1 MSTKASYSFLP
12 WMRQGLAGRIT
23 TADGDTTVTA
33 RAGVE
38 VELEVAAVT
47 PVGAAIPPEP
57 IDRTVQ
63 LYGPG
68 EVIGIDARAIV
79 RTDPRDWITNAE
91 PNYLAQIEFY
101 DEDFPW
107 RYTPA
112 APDAAGLRLRPW
124 IALVV
129 LEEPEQGIPE
139 FRDLGGA
146 ADQPLPSIETDAA
159 LLPPAAELW
168 AWAHVHVNASLA
180 ANADEFVSAD
190 AAAVAARLDAALAAD
205 RDIAYSR
212 LVCPRRLRPNTRYH
226 AFVVPVFETGRL
238 AGLGEDPSA
247 APHASASAWGASGVV
262 RLPYYHRW
270 YFRTG
275 DQGDFEYLVRLLQA
289 RTLDARVGVR
299 DVDTREPGSNVSG
312 YDELGG
318 ILKLGGALRVPDVAL
333 KLPDRPLEESPAW
346 IERQR
351 YEHWDQSPP
360 ASVPYP
366 QPIQRDLATFVNLPD
381 DYAVRPAEEVNADS
395 GLGAEVEGDPDP
407 LITAPLY
414 GRWHALTQRLL
425 TDRDGD
431 PVDPDDNWV
440 HELNLDPRHR
450 LSAGFGTRVIQDN
463 QERYMDA
470 AWNQI
475 GDVLEANRRLRLAQ
489 LAKLVAQK
497 WWATEFAISAATAP
511 ERVLRL
517 SAPAHRHILLADAAV
532 TSLPAPSVSGD
543 APASAASAASAPASP
558 TGAATLR
565 HRLDGSLAGPSVL
578 TTAMRRITRP
588 GGRLNRMLPWTDDVT
603 PRSLLERMDAG
614 EVAAAPPKV
623 TPGGVATTDDV
634 ADAVPVPP
642 LPPWLPA
649 GAAAWLLALLRRL
662 RFLPMLLML
671 AAVLLVVLGLVLLA
685 AGGAMAIVVAVVI
698 LIVAGFVLWLAIA
711 LLRAQAAIDR
721 ADSLRP
727 GGLTVEAVDRLPAAP
742 GFVITRPGTTAP
754 AGGTGP
760 DSPTAV
766 RFKNA
771 LRDWHRVVQASDA
784 SGRVP
789 PRTRFGRAGLA
800 GLAAGASSAIEPAVT
815 VPRRFRAGVAIPP
828 RIVVDLQE
836 EFDEVMAYPRIDQPM
851 YEPLRDRSSEL
862 LLPNLNLIPPNTI
875 SLLETNQP
883 FIEAYMVG
891 VNHEMARELLWREY
905 PTDQRGTP
913 FRQFWDVSGARP
925 APGLTGEA
933 AAESLRDIPELHRW
947 PRRSKLGEHDH
958 REKSPGT
965 EEAELVLVIRGELL
979 KKYPN
984 AIIYA
989 HKAWWDSPDHTT
1001 PAPDKERIL
1010 AELTPAQEADP
1021 PPELLL
1027 TPLYEARVSPDLTFF
1042 GFDLTDTVAK
1052 GAPDGDAGWFFCIKQ
1067 RPGEP
1072 RFGFDIEGEAKIETV
1087 NDIAWS
1093 HLGTAEG
1100 ASIPATALSTIALD
1114 ALEPDDTEK
1123 VDQRA
1128 DDAKV
1133 VTAPV
1138 SAARWAYL
1146 CYQSPVLVAVHA
1158 AEMLEQKAAT
1168 S

>member
-1 MSTKASYSFLP
+1 MSTKPSYSFLP
-12 WMRQGLAGRIT
+12 WMRQGLAGQIS
-23 TADGDTTVTA
+23 TADGDATVDT
-33 RAGVE
+33 RAGVA
-38 VELEVAAVT
+38 VNLELAAVT
-47 PVGAAIPPEP
+47 PIGPSIPAEP

-68 EVIGIDARAIV
+68 DITGIDARSIV
-79 RTDPRDWITNAE
+79 RTDPRDWITDAE

-101 DEDFPW
+101 DEDLPW

-112 APDAAGLRLRPW
+112 APDASGLRLRPW
-124 IALVV
+124 ISLIV
-129 LEEPEQGIPE
+129 LEETEQDPPE
-139 FRDLGGA
+139 FRDVGRA
-146 ADQPLPSIETDAA
+146 PDQPLPAIEVDAG

-168 AWAHVHVNASLA
+168 AWAHVHVNASLSA
-180 ANADEFVSAD
+180 SDAELVSTD
-190 AAAVAARLDAALAAD
+190 VAAVASRLEAALGVD

-212 LVCPRRLRPNTRYH
+212 LVCPRRLRANARYH
-226 AFVVPVFETGRL
+226 AFVVPTFETGRL
-238 AGLGEDPSA
+238 AGLGLDPA
-247 APHASASAWGASGVV
+247 GAPFASASAWGTGIV
-262 RLPYYHRW
+262 RLPHYHRW

-275 DQGDFEYLVRLLQA
+275 EQGDFEYLVRLLQA

-312 YDELGG
+312 YPDLGG
-318 ILKLGGALRVPDVAL
+318 ILKLGGALRVPDEAL
-333 KLPDRPLEESPAW
+333 RLPDTPLEESPAY

-351 YEHWDQSPP
+351 FENWDQSPP
-360 ASVPYP
+360 AAAPYP
-366 QPIQRDLATFVNLPD
+366 QPIQRDLAAFVNLPD
-381 DYAVRPAEEVNADS
+381 DYAVRPADEVNADS
-395 GLGAEVEGDPDP
+395 GLGPAVEGDPDP

-425 TDRDGD
+425 VDRAGA
-431 PVDPDDNWV
+431 PFDPDDNWV

-450 LSAGFGTRVIQDN
+450 LAAGFGTRVVQDN

-475 GDVLEANRRLRLAQ
+475 GDVLEANRRIRLAQ
-489 LAKLVAQK
+489 LAKLVSQE
-497 WWATEFAISAATAP
+497 WWSTQFSIGAGTTS

-517 SAPAHRHILLADAAV
+517 TAPAHRHILVADSAV
-532 TSLPAPSVSGD
+532 RAPADPDQGALPAGVV
-543 APASAASAASAPASP
+543 APADHPS
-558 TGAATLR
+558 GAATLR
-565 HRLDGSLAGPSVL
+565 HRFAGSVAGPTVVS
-578 TTAMRRITRP
+578 TALRRVTRP
-588 GGRLNRMLPWTDDVT
+588 GGRMTRMLPYGGSIT
-603 PRSLLERMDAG
+603 PGTLLERMDAG
-614 EVAAAPPKV
+614 AVAAAPPRV
-623 TPGGVATTDDV
+623 TPPGLVTTDEL
-634 ADAVPVPP
+634 ADAAPVPS
-642 LPPWLPA
+642 LPGWVPKGLAEWLIRLVRRLRWLPTLLLVVA
-649 GAAAWLLALLRRL
+649 VVLALAAVALFVLGGAAAVTIAVVLVV
-662 RFLPMLLML
+662 L
-671 AAVLLVVLGLVLLA
+671 AAIGVVLGLALGRVSA
-685 AGGAMAIVVAVVI
+685 ALERAD
-698 LIVAGFVLWLAIA
+698 
-711 LLRAQAAIDR
+711 LLRPDA
-721 ADSLRP
+721 
-727 GGLTVEAVDRLPAAP
+727 LTAEVVDALPPAP
-742 GFVITRPGTTAP
+742 GFVITEPGQTPPP
-754 AGGTGP
+754 AGTGP
-760 DSPTAV
+760 DSPTAA
-766 RFKNA
+766 RFKDA
-771 LRDWHRVVQASDA
+771 LRDWHNVKQATDV
-784 SGRVP
+784 SGVVP
-789 PRTRFGRAGLA
+789 PRTRFRRAGLER
-800 GLAAGASSAIEPAVT
+800 LAAGATAAIQPAVT
-815 VPRRFRAGVAIPP
+815 VPRRLRAGITLPP
-828 RIVVDLQE
+828 RIVADLE
-836 EFDEVMAYPRIDQPM
+836 EDFGEVMAYPRIDQPM

-891 VNHEMARELLWREY
+891 LNHEMARELLWREY

-925 APGLTGEA
+925 EPGLTGEA

-947 PRRSKLGEHDH
+947 PRPSRLGQHDN
-958 REKSPGT
+958 REPSPGV

-1021 PPELLL
+1021 PPELVL

-1067 RPGEP
+1067 REGEP

-1100 ASIPATALSTIALD
+1100 GSIAASALSTITLD

-1123 VDQRA
+1123 VEQRA
-1128 DDAKV
+1128 DDARV
-1133 VTAPV
+1133 VTAAV

-1146 CYQSPVLVAVHA
+1146 AYQSPVLVAVHA
-1158 AEMLEQKAAT
+1158 AEMLEQKAAP
-1168 S
+1168 

>member
-23 TADGDTTVTA
+23 TADGDTTVKE

-38 VELEVAAVT
+38 VELQVAAVT
-47 PVGAAIPPEP
+47 PIGADIPPEP

-68 EVIGIDARAIV
+68 DVTGIDTRAIV

-112 APDAAGLRLRPW
+112 APDASGLRLRPW

-129 LEEPEQGIPE
+129 LEEPETGIPE

-168 AWAHVHVNASLA
+168 AWAHVHVNASLS
-180 ANADEFVSAD
+180 ANADEFVSTD
-190 AAAVAARLDAALAAD
+190 AAVVAARLDAALAAD

-212 LVCPRRLRPNTRYH
+212 LVCPRRLRPNARYH
-226 AFVVPVFETGRL
+226 AFVVPVFEAGRL
-238 AGLGEDPSA
+238 AGLGEDPTTA
-247 APHASASAWGASGVV
+247 AHASASAWGSSGVV

-318 ILKLGGALRVPDVAL
+318 ILKLGGALRVPDSAL
-333 KLPDRPLEESPAW
+333 KLPDKPLEESPEW

-360 ASVPYP
+360 ASAPYP

-381 DYAVRPAEEVNADS
+381 DYAVRPADEVNADS
-395 GLGAEVEGDPDP
+395 GLGVEVEGDPDP

-425 TDRDGD
+425 TERSGT

-450 LSAGFGTRVIQDN
+450 LAAGFGTRVVQDN

-470 AWNQI
+470 AWGQI

-489 LAKLVAQK
+489 LAKLVSQK
-497 WWATEFAISAATAP
+497 WWATQFVIGAGTTP

-517 SAPAHRHILLADAAV
+517 SAPAHRHIVLADSAV
-532 TSLPAPSVSGD
+532 TSLPVPVSADGGPAAAVP
-543 APASAASAASAPASP
+543 APANPS
-558 TGAATLR
+558 GAATLR
-565 HRLDGSLAGPSVL
+565 HRLDGSLAGPTVL

-588 GGRLNRMLPWTDDVT
+588 GARLSRKLPWTDDVT
-603 PRSLLERMDAG
+603 PGTLLERMDAG
-614 EVAAAPPKV
+614 EVAAAPAKV
-623 TPGGVATTDDV
+623 TPAGVVTTDEV
-634 ADAVPVPP
+634 ADTVPMPP
-642 LPPWLPA
+642 LPSWLPA
-649 GAAAWLLALLRRL
+649 SLAAWLLALLRRL
-662 RFLPMLLML
+662 RSLPTLLIL
-671 AAVLLVVLGLVLLA
+671 VAVLLAILGVALLAVGGTVAIIVAVLAVVIAGLVLW
-685 AGGAMAIVVAVVI
+685 V
-698 LIVAGFVLWLAIA
+698 AIA
-711 LLRAQAAIDR
+711 LRRAQVAIDR
-721 ADSLRP
+721 ADGLRP
-727 GGLTVEAVDRLPAAP
+727 GALTVEAVDRLPAAP
-742 GFVITRPGTTAP
+742 RFVLTRPGKTVP
-754 AGGTGP
+754 PGGTGP

-766 RFKNA
+766 RFKRA
-771 LRDWHRVVQASDA
+771 LRDWHRVVQASEA
-784 SGRVP
+784 SGLVP
-789 PRTRFGRAGLA
+789 ARTRFGRNGLER
-800 GLAAGASSAIEPAVT
+800 LATGASAAIEPAVT
-815 VPRRFRAGVAIPP
+815 VPRRFRAGITIPP
-828 RIVVDLQE
+828 RIIVDLRE
-836 EFDEVMAYPRIDQPM
+836 EFDDVMAYPRIDQPM

-891 VNHEMARELLWREY
+891 LNHEMARELLWREY

-925 APGLTGEA
+925 EPGLTGEA

-947 PRRSKLGEHDH
+947 PRRSTLGQHDH

-1021 PPELLL
+1021 PPELVL

-1042 GFDLTDTVAK
+1042 GFDLTDTIAK
-1052 GAPDGDAGWFFCIKQ
+1052 GASDGDAGWFFCVKQ
-1067 RPGEP
+1067 RPGEA
-1072 RFGFDIEGEAKIETV
+1072 RFGFDVEGEAKIETV
-1087 NDIAWS
+1087 NDIAWP
-1093 HLGTAEG
+1093 HVGTAEG
-1100 ASIPATALSTIALD
+1100 DSIPATALSTITLD

-1123 VDQRA
+1123 VEQRA

>member
-159 LLPPAAELW
+159 LLPPASELW

-190 AAAVAARLDAALAAD
+190 AAAVAARLDAALGAD

-212 LVCPRRLRPNTRYH
+212 LVCPRRLRPNARYH

-238 AGLGEDPSA
+238 AGLGADPSA
-247 APHASASAWGASGVV
+247 APHASASAWGSSGVV

-351 YEHWDQSPP
+351 YENWDQSPP

-532 TSLPAPSVSGD
+532 TSLPAPS
-543 APASAASAASAPASP
+543 AS
-558 TGAATLR
+558 GAATLR
-565 HRLDGSLAGPSVL
+565 HRLDGSLAGPTML

-588 GGRLNRMLPWTDDVT
+588 GARLSRMLPWTDDVT
-603 PRSLLERMDAG
+603 PGTLLERMDAG

-623 TPGGVATTDDV
+623 APTGVATTDDV

-642 LPPWLPA
+642 LPPWLPP
-649 GAAAWLLALLRRL
+649 GVAAWLLALLRRL
-662 RFLPMLLML
+662 RSLPMLLIL
-671 AAVLLVVLGLVLLA
+671 AALLLVVLGLVLLA
-685 AGGAMAIVVAVVI
+685 AGGAVAIIVAVVAVF
-698 LIVAGFVLWLAIA
+698 VAVLVLWVAVA
-711 LLRAQAAIDR
+711 LRRAQAAIDR

-742 GFVITRPGTTAP
+742 GFVITRPGETAP
-754 AGGTGP
+754 AGVSGP

-800 GLAAGASSAIEPAVT
+800 SLAAGASSAIEPAVT
-815 VPRRFRAGVAIPP
+815 VPRRVRAGISIPP
-828 RIVVDLQE
+828 RIVVDLRE

-891 VNHEMARELLWREY
+891 LNHEMARELLWREY

-1001 PAPDKERIL
+1001 PAPDKERML
-1010 AELTPAQEADP
+1010 AELTPAQESDP
-1021 PPELLL
+1021 PPELVL

-1042 GFDLTDTVAK
+1042 GFDLTDTIAK

>member
-68 EVIGIDARAIV
+68 DVIGIDTRAIV

-159 LLPPAAELW
+159 LLPPASELW

-212 LVCPRRLRPNTRYH
+212 IVCPRRLRPNARYH
-226 AFVVPVFETGRL
+226 AFVVPAFETGRL
-238 AGLGEDPSA
+238 AGLGEDPST
-247 APHASASAWGASGVV
+247 APHASASAWGSSGVV

-299 DVDTREPGSNVSG
+299 EVDTREPGSNISG

-318 ILKLGGALRVPDVAL
+318 ILKLGGALRVPDAAL

-351 YEHWDQSPP
+351 YENWDQSPP
-360 ASVPYP
+360 ASAPYP

-381 DYAVRPAEEVNADS
+381 DYAVRPAEQVNADS
-395 GLGAEVEGDPDP
+395 GLGVDVEGDPDP

-425 TDRDGD
+425 TDREGD

-489 LAKLVAQK
+489 LAKLVAEN
-497 WWATEFAISAATAP
+497 WWATEFAIAATTAP

-517 SAPAHRHILLADAAV
+517 SGPAHGHILLADSAV
-532 TSLPAPSVSGD
+532 TSLSTASVSG
-543 APASAASAASAPASP
+543 AGPASS
-558 TGAATLR
+558 GAATLR
-565 HRLDGSLAGPSVL
+565 HRLDGSLAGPTVL

-588 GGRLNRMLPWTDDVT
+588 GGRLSRMLPWTDAIT
-603 PRSLLERMDAG
+603 PGTLLERMDAG
-614 EVAAAPPKV
+614 DVAAAPPKV
-623 TPGGVATTDDV
+623 TPPGVATTDDV

-642 LPPWLPA
+642 LPPWVPP
-649 GAAAWLLALLRRL
+649 GVAAWLLALLRRL
-662 RFLPMLLML
+662 RSLPMLLIL
-671 AAVLLVVLGLVLLA
+671 AAVLLVVLGLLLLA
-685 AGGAMAIVVAVVI
+685 AGGAVAIVVGVVAV
-698 LIVAGFVLWLAIA
+698 IVAVLLLWIAIA
-711 LLRAQAAIDR
+711 LRRAQAAIDR

-742 GFVITRPGTTAP
+742 GFVITKPGTTAP
-754 AGGTGP
+754 AGGSGP

-789 PRTRFGRAGLA
+789 PRTRFGRPGLA
-800 GLAAGASSAIEPAVT
+800 SLAVGASSAIEPAVT
-815 VPRRFRAGVAIPP
+815 VPRRFRAGVTIPP

-836 EFDEVMAYPRIDQPM
+836 KFDEVMAYPRIDQPM

-891 VNHEMARELLWREY
+891 LNHEMARELLWREY

-947 PRRSKLGEHDH
+947 PRRSQLGEHDH

-1001 PAPDKERIL
+1001 PAPDRERIL
-1010 AELTPAQEADP
+1010 AELTPAQESDP

-1072 RFGFDIEGEAKIETV
+1072 RFGFDIDGEAKIETV

-1133 VTAPV
+1133 VSAPV

-1158 AEMLEQKAAT
+1158 AEMLEHTAPT
-1168 S
+1168 P